1 MTGSSVEGL
10 KQYQIEVLHRTDI
23 LHYRVAGII
32 KTEYEF
38 FQYIRDVNVIIKHS
52 DNKKVLADCKNLEG
66 FRPGV
71 VGAIRVVDEAFSP
84 VMRCKKIAV
93 IEREENHDNL
103 KHREIVAYNRGYTL
117 EYFTDHQSAEAW
129 LEESVV

>member
-1 MTGSSVEGL
+1 MEDL
-10 KQYQIEVLHRTDI
+10 KPYHIEILHRMDI
-23 LHYRVAGII
+23 LNYKVAGFI

-38 FQYIRDVNVIIKHS
+38 FQYIRDVNEIIKQS
-52 DNKKVLADCKNLEG
+52 DNNKVLADCKKLEG

-84 VMRCKKIAV
+84 EMRCKKIAV
-93 IEREENHDNL
+93 IEREENYENL

-117 EYFTDHQSAEAW
+117 KYFTDRPDAEAW
-129 LEESVV
+129 LAESVV